1 VSWFKRSRRAARATY
16 KPTWRERQAA
26 ARTSKAEATLQQT
39 ERKIHEIADQ
49 IRSDLKG
56 HP

>member
-1 VSWFKRSRRAARATY
+1 VGWFKRSRPAERTSHE
-16 KPTWRERQAA
+16 PTWRERRAA

-56 HP
+56 PP

>member
-1 VSWFKRSRRAARATY
+1 MGWFKRSRRAQRTSHE
-16 KPTWRERQAA
+16 PTWRERRAA
-26 ARTSKAEATLQQT
+26 ARTSKVEATLLQT

-56 HP
+56 SL